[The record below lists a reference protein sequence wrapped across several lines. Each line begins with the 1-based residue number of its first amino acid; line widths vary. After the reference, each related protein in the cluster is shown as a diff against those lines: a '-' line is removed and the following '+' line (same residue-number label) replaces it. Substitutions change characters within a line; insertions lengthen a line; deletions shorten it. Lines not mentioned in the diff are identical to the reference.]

1 MLPSGQGFVMFEGKT
16 ETRETSRAKVV
27 IGWFQELE
35 RLTKG
40 GGRQPGSSMAP

>member
-1 MLPSGQGFVMFEGKT
+1 MFEGRGEK
-16 ETRETSRAKVV
+16 RQASRAKVV

-40 GGRQPGSSMAP
+40 H